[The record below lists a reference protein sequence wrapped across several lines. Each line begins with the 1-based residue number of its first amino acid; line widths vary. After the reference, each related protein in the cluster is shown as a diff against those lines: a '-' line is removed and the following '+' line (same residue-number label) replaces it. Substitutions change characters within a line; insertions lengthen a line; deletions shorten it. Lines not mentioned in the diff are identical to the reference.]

1 MIVGEIGSWYNWGEK
16 RFFGGAVSKMMKEY
30 TYINLRQK
38 PELKKEAARGFMING
53 ECRRKLIWN
62 VWKPI

>member
-1 MIVGEIGSWYNWGEK
+1 
-16 RFFGGAVSKMMKEY
+16 MMKEY